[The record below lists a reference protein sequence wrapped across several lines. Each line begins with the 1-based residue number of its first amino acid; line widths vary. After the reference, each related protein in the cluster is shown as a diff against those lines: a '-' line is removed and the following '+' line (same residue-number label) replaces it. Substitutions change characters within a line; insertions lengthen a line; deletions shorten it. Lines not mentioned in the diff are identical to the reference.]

1 MKTAII
7 YDWMDKWG
15 GVERLLLTLNEEFPD
30 ADWYTSYI
38 DRDCASW
45 TTYLSGEVYTS
56 FLQRFP
62 DFMRKSRLFSLFLL
76 PYAFESFDLSKYDLV
91 ISVTSSFAK
100 GVITRPETKHIC
112 ILLTPTRW
120 LWGMTD
126 QYVTS
131 TWAVPFLSKLR
142 TWDFVAAQRPDHLIS
157 ISQHVS
163 DRCRTYYKRESEV
176 VYPPFDTEHWD
187 AIVSEEKKPERPYF
201 LTVSRLES
209 YKKVDLVVKA
219 FQQLPQYDLNIV
231 GKGSQKKTLQNMAAT
246 NTTFLEDVSD
256 IKLISLYKNAEAL
269 IMPQEEDFGYVSI
282 EAQYFGCPVISY
294 RTGGVAELIEDG
306 KTGRLFNTQD
316 VASVREAVADF
327 KRDTYNLDDTKGI
340 VRKFEKETFIRKLH
354 SIISKK

>member
-38 DRDCASW
+38 DRENASW
-45 TTYLSGEVYTS
+45 TKYLSGEVYPS
-56 FLQRFP
+56 FLQKFP
-62 DFMRKSRLFSLFLL
+62 DFLRRSRIFSLFLL

-120 LWGMTD
+120 LWGMTE
-126 QYVTS
+126 QYVS
-131 TWAVPFLSKLR
+131 SSWAVPFLSKLR
-142 TWDFVAAQRPDHLIS
+142 KWDFVAAQRPDRIIS
-157 ISQHVS
+157 ISQHVAE
-163 DRCRTYYKRESEV
+163 RCRTYYKRDSDV

-187 AIVSEEKKPERPYF
+187 AIEETVERPERPYF

-219 FQQLPQYDLNIV
+219 FTQLQNYDLVVV
-231 GKGSQKKTLQNMAAT
+231 GRGSQKKSLQHIASK
-246 NTTFLEDVSD
+246 NTTFLENVSD
-256 IKLISLYKNAEAL
+256 IKLRSLYRNAEAL
-269 IMPQEEDFGYVSI
+269 IMPQEEDFGYVSV

-306 KTGRLFNTQD
+306 KTGCLFDSQN
-316 VASVREAVADF
+316 VSSVREAVADF
-327 KRDTYNLDDTKGI
+327 KRDTYNLVDTKGI
-340 VRKFEKETFIRKLH
+340 ARKFAKETFIYKLH
-354 SIISKK
+354 EIISKK

>member
-1 MKTAII
+1 
-7 YDWMDKWG
+7 MDKWG

-38 DRDCASW
+38 DRENASW
-45 TTYLSGEVYTS
+45 TKYLSGEVYTS
-56 FLQRFP
+56 FLQKLP
-62 DFMRKSRLFSLFLL
+62 DFLRKSRIFSLFLL
-76 PYAFESFDLSKYDLV
+76 PYAFESFDLSRYDLV

-120 LWGMTD
+120 LWGMTGH
-126 QYVTS
+126 YIRS
-131 TWAVPFLSKLR
+131 GWATPFLSKLR
-142 TWDFVAAQRPDHLIS
+142 TWDYIAAQRPDTIIS
-157 ISQHVS
+157 ISNHVAK
-163 DRCRTYYKRESEV
+163 RCRTYYKRDSEV
-176 VYPPFDTEHWD
+176 IYPPFDTEHWD
-187 AIVSEEKKPERPYF
+187 AIVSEANKPEKPYF

-209 YKKVDLVVKA
+209 YKKVDLVVEA
-219 FQQLPQYDLNIV
+219 FQKIPQYDLIIV
-231 GKGSQKKTLQNMAAT
+231 GKGSQKKSLQQIASE

-294 RTGGVAELIEDG
+294 RTGGVSELIEEG
-306 KTGRLFNTQD
+306 KTGMFFDKQD
-316 VASVREAVADF
+316 SASVREAVADF

-340 VRKFEKETFIRKLH
+340 VRKFEKEIFIRKLH